1 VNIVFRRNVTPV
13 LIVMFMILFSSSDI
27 THSEETQGLKVSE
40 SAIATGIENLTPLG
54 ESDSFPPSVGKLYA
68 FSKITGATE
77 DTSIKHLW
85 YYGDKLMAEVPLDV
99 KSISWRTYSSKKI
112 IRIWTGQWRVDI
124 TTEDGTVL
132 ETLNFT
138 VQ

>member
-1 VNIVFRRNVTPV
+1 LTVT
-13 LIVMFMILFSSSDI
+13 
-27 THSEETQGLKVSE
+27 E
-40 SAIATGIENLTPLG
+40 SAIATGIQNLTPIG
-54 ESDSFPPSVGKLYA
+54 EAASFPSSIGKLYA
-68 FSKITGATE
+68 FSKITGATK

-85 YYGDKLMAEVPLDV
+85 YYGDKLMTGVSLDV

-112 IRIWTGQWRVDI
+112 IRIWTGKWGVDI

-138 VQ
+138 IQ